1 MKKELWFVIIGVV
14 LIVGLL
20 IVASMIPEKKEKKV
34 EEDLLGISYDVE
46 GNESSLNYDT
56 ENPLVAMYIKG
67 YGSIVMELYPD
78 IAPNTVANF
87 ISLTKSG
94 FYDHN
99 TFHRLVPG
107 FVLQGGD
114 PDGTGSG
121 GPDYSIKG
129 EFTDNGFENN
139 LSHKKWII
147 SMARTSDNMDSAG
160 SQFFICL
167 GDASNSLDGGYA
179 AFGKVIDGYDTIELI
194 AKKERVA
201 DSQSGKLK
209 NNLTI
214 EKALVDLKGKEYPEV
229 EKIQ

>member
-1 MKKELWFVIIGVV
+1 MKKEVWFVIIG
-14 LIVGLL
+14 IVFIVALL
-20 IVASMIPEKKEKKV
+20 VVASMIPEKKEKKI

-56 ENPLVAMYIKG
+56 ENPVVAMYIKG
-67 YGSIVMELYPD
+67 YGSIVMELYPE

-94 FYDHN
+94 FYDQN

-114 PDGTGSG
+114 STGTGSG
-121 GPDYSIKG
+121 GPEYSIKG
-129 EFTDNGFENN
+129 EFTENGFENS
-139 LSHKKWII
+139 LSHEKWVI
-147 SMARTSDNMDSAG
+147 SMARTSANMDSAG

-167 GDASNSLDGGYA
+167 GDASDSLDGGYA
-179 AFGKVIDGYDTIELI
+179 AFGRVIDGFDTIELI
-194 AKKERVA
+194 AKKEKIA
-201 DSQSGKLK
+201 DTQSGKLR

>member
-14 LIVGLL
+14 FIVLLL
-20 IVASMIPEKKEKKV
+20 IVASMIPEKEEKKV

-56 ENPLVAMYIKG
+56 ENPVVAMYIKG
-67 YGSIVMELYPD
+67 YGSIVMELYPK

-94 FYDHN
+94 FYDQN

-121 GPDYSIKG
+121 GPEYSIKG

-139 LSHKKWII
+139 LSHKKWVI

-179 AFGKVIDGYDTIELI
+179 AFGKVIDGFDTIELI
-194 AKKERVA
+194 AKKEKIA

-209 NNLTI
+209 KNLTI
-214 EKALVDLKGKEYPEV
+214 EKALVDLKGKEYTEV
-229 EKIQ
+229 EKVQ